1 MYLVSLTLRNKNLL
15 LLMFNKDYSML
26 HSNGNSVCGYVVLD
40 GVNMTYRDED
50 NGFYQIYA
58 KQIFLDFYYEH
69 LNF

>member
-1 MYLVSLTLRNKNLL
+1 
-15 LLMFNKDYSML
+15 ML